1 MSSKKYTNFIIVKL
15 TTGDLK
21 IETTSNYLYTIMA
34 GMRF

>member
-21 IETTSNYLYTIMA
+21 TEATSNYLYAIMA
-34 GMRF
+34 GMVF